1 MKKIFG
7 LILSIIL
14 ALFLVACTGV
24 QTVNAPSEN
33 PTQSIEPTSTAK
45 DSDVPNMYIFIDD
58 GDGGCYSLMSKG
70 NVIHNEEYDC
80 YEITIDDPAL
90 LAFKV
95 SESRYPSGVG
105 MMSGEEVNEMIS
117 SIETFLTENEVDE
130 NTKTFIE
137 SLLQQIKNI
146 PVIEGAST

>member
-1 MKKIFG
+1 MKKIFVF
-7 LILSIIL
+7 IISIIL
-14 ALFLVACTGV
+14 VLSLVACAGV
-24 QTVNAPSEN
+24 STVNAPSEN
-33 PTQSIEPTSTAK
+33 PTQSIEPTSTAE

-70 NVIHNEEYDC
+70 NVIHDEEYNH

-90 LAFKV
+90 LAFKI
-95 SESRYPSGVG
+95 SESRYPGGVG
-105 MMSGEEVNEMIS
+105 TMSGEEVNAMIS
-117 SIETFLTENEVDE
+117 SIETFLTENEIDE

-137 SLLQQIKNI
+137 NLLRQIKDI

>member
-14 ALFLVACTGV
+14 ALSLVACDGV
-24 QTVNAPSEN
+24 QTVNAPSDN

-45 DSDVPNMYIFIDD
+45 DSDIPNMCIFIDD

-70 NVIHNEEYDC
+70 EVIHDKEYNS
-80 YEITIDDPAL
+80 YEITLDNPVL
-90 LAFKV
+90 LAFKI
-95 SESRYPSGVG
+95 SESRYPGG
-105 MMSGEEVNEMIS
+105 IGTMSGEEVNAMIS

-137 SLLQQIKNI
+137 SLLQQIKDI

>member
-14 ALFLVACTGV
+14 ALSLVACTGV

-33 PTQSIEPTSTAK
+33 PTQSIEPTSTAE

-70 NVIHNEEYDC
+70 NVIHDEEYDC
-80 YEITIDDPAL
+80 YAITIDDPAL

-95 SESRYPSGVG
+95 SESRYPGGVG
-105 MMSGEEVNEMIS
+105 TMSGEEVNEMIS

>member
-7 LILSIIL
+7 ILLSIAMVL
-14 ALFLVACTGV
+14 CLVACAGV

-33 PTQSIEPTSTAK
+33 PTQSIEPTSTAE

-70 NVIHNEEYDC
+70 NVIHDEEYDY

-95 SESRYPSGVG
+95 SDSRYPGGVG
-105 MMSGEEVNEMIS
+105 TMSGEEVNVMIS
-117 SIETFLTENEVDE
+117 SIETFLSENEVDE
-130 NTKTFIE
+130 NTKAFIE
-137 SLLQQIKNI
+137 SLLQQIKDI

>member
-7 LILSIIL
+7 ILLSI
-14 ALFLVACTGV
+14 AMVFCLVAYAGV

-33 PTQSIEPTSTAK
+33 PTQSIEPTSTAE

-58 GDGGCYSLMSKG
+58 GGGGCYSLMSKG
-70 NVIHNEEYDC
+70 NVIHDEEYDY

-95 SESRYPSGVG
+95 SESRYPGGVG
-105 MMSGEEVNEMIS
+105 TMSGEEVNTMIS

-130 NTKTFIE
+130 NTKAFID
-137 SLLQQIKNI
+137 SILQQIKDI

>member
-14 ALFLVACTGV
+14 ALSLVACAGV

-33 PTQSIEPTSTAK
+33 PTQSIEPTSTSE

-70 NVIHNEEYDC
+70 NVIHNKEYDY

-95 SESRYPSGVG
+95 SESRYPGGVG
-105 MMSGEEVNEMIS
+105 TMSGEEVNAMIS

-130 NTKTFIE
+130 NTKAFIE
-137 SLLQQIKNI
+137 SLLQQIKDI
-146 PVIEGAST
+146 SVIEGAST

>member
-1 MKKIFG
+1 MKKIFVF
-7 LILSIIL
+7 IISIIL
-14 ALFLVACTGV
+14 VLSLVACAGV
-24 QTVNAPSEN
+24 STVNAPSEN
-33 PTQSIEPTSTAK
+33 PTHSIEPTSTAE
-45 DSDVPNMYIFIDD
+45 DSDIPNMCIFIDD

-70 NVIHNEEYDC
+70 NVIHDEEYDY

-95 SESRYPSGVG
+95 SESRYPGGVG
-105 MMSGEEVNEMIS
+105 TMSGEEINAMIY

-137 SLLQQIKNI
+137 NLLQQIKDI
-146 PVIEGAST
+146 PIIEGAST

>member
-7 LILSIIL
+7 ILLSIAMVL
-14 ALFLVACTGV
+14 CLVACAGV

-33 PTQSIEPTSTAK
+33 PTQSIEPTSTAE
-45 DSDVPNMYIFIDD
+45 DSDIPNMYIFIDD

-70 NVIHNEEYDC
+70 NVIHDEEYDY

-95 SESRYPSGVG
+95 SESRYPGGVG
-105 MMSGEEVNEMIS
+105 TMSGEEVNAMIS
-117 SIETFLTENEVDE
+117 SIETFLTENEIDE
-130 NTKTFIE
+130 NTKAFIE
-137 SLLQQIKNI
+137 NLLQQIKDI

>member
-14 ALFLVACTGV
+14 TLSLVACAGV

-33 PTQSIEPTSTAK
+33 PTQSIEPTSTAE
-45 DSDVPNMYIFIDD
+45 DSDIPNMYIFIDD

-70 NVIHNEEYDC
+70 NVIHDEEYDY

-95 SESRYPSGVG
+95 SESRYPGGVG
-105 MMSGEEVNEMIS
+105 TMSGEEVNAMIS
-117 SIETFLTENEVDE
+117 SIETFLTENEIDE
-130 NTKTFIE
+130 NTKAFIE
-137 SLLQQIKNI
+137 NLLQQIKDI

>member
-14 ALFLVACTGV
+14 ALSLVACAGV

-33 PTQSIEPTSTAK
+33 PTQSIEPTSTAE

-70 NVIHNEEYDC
+70 NVIHDEEYDH
-80 YEITIDDPAL
+80 YEITIDNPTL
-90 LAFKV
+90 LAFKI
-95 SESRYPSGVG
+95 SESRYPGGVG
-105 MMSGEEVNEMIS
+105 TMSGEEVNAMIS
-117 SIETFLTENEVDE
+117 SIETFLSENEVDE
-130 NTKTFIE
+130 NTKAFIE
-137 SLLQQIKNI
+137 NLLQQIKDI